1 MREVSE
7 IEARLKR
14 HRDDNRYIDNQI
26 ERLETLI
33 LRMKGVTIPRGRK
46 LWQQE
51 TEKRSWYVGNA
62 M

>member
-1 MREVSE
+1 MPLKRGMDSLREVSE

-33 LRMKGVTIPRGRK
+33 LRMKGVCLTSSTSFA
-46 LWQQE
+46 L
-51 TEKRSWYVGNA
+51 
-62 M
+62 

>member
-26 ERLETLI
+26 ERLETLYSPHERRI
-33 LRMKGVTIPRGRK
+33 QPEPVRD
-46 LWQQE
+46 
-51 TEKRSWYVGNA
+51 A
-62 M
+62 A